1 MFDSPLPPQDAESGQ
16 NASASTERLG
26 FLLAVCSA
34 VVGSLVLI
42 GWFAEVELLTR
53 IKSDFPAMN
62 PTTAVCIIISG
73 FSVLLNLH
81 GHIRLAMVGGCLVA
95 AAGAAKLV
103 DVFGGSV
110 PVDQLLF
117 FDSLNKGPGL
127 PNRMAPNTAVA
138 FILIGLGLKF
148 SGSRPRMLRL
158 MSQVLAVLALLISLF
173 AITGYAYG
181 IGQLRGVGSF
191 IPMALHTAVT
201 LAALSAAIITLT
213 PKAGLMILLRDAGPA
228 GSMIRTVL
236 PLAVGIPVALGGV
249 RLWGQ
254 NSGYYGT
261 EVGIALQV
269 VANVAATTALTILTI
284 FGLYR
289 KDAIRKT
296 REGTLARAAEKA
308 DWTARHDILTG
319 LPNRA
324 SLLAS
329 LDRLTGAGRSTD
341 FAILLIDIDDF
352 KRFNDTLGHE
362 AGDAIL
368 KITAFRLRR
377 AVRPDDIVCR
387 LGADEFAIILNG
399 AGSDTAVHAVA
410 EKITEA
416 FREPWTFEGH
426 LTDLRVSMGARIC
439 ASNSAASADLLNDAD
454 VALQSAKLHRQ
465 SSVSIYEPGMRIGIE
480 TRSAQLQ
487 LAKKALQE
495 NLIVPFY
502 QPKVELR
509 SGKVIGFEALLRC
522 RRPGAAALPPS
533 AIAGAFDELELSQ
546 RLTQRML
553 ALCMADMRRWL
564 ERGVDF
570 GHVAVNAA
578 AADFKRGDFA
588 ETILEGLHT
597 CGIPPEHFQL
607 EVTETVFLGRGAEY
621 VERALKLLNTHGVRI
636 ALDDFGT
643 GYASLTHLKQF
654 PVHVVK
660 IDRSFVS
667 DSDSDPENAAI
678 IRAVASLGRALG
690 LEVVAEG
697 VETAS
702 QRAYLTAHGCTIG
715 QGYLFGKASPARRV
729 PGIINSNAP
738 LPADMAAYSGALRI
752 AAGS

>member
-1 MFDSPLPPQDAESGQ
+1 MFDSPLPLGDAAITQ
-16 NASASTERLG
+16 NASASAKRSG
-26 FLLAVCSA
+26 FLLAAYSA
-34 VVGSLVLI
+34 AVGSLVLL
-42 GWFAEVELLTR
+42 GWITNIELLTR

-62 PTTAVCIIISG
+62 PATAVCIIISG
-73 FSVLLNLH
+73 CSVSLNLQ
-81 GHIRLAMVGGCLVA
+81 GHSRLAMLCGSLVA
-95 AAGAAKLV
+95 GAGASKLV
-103 DVFGGSV
+103 DIFGGAI
-110 PVDQLLF
+110 PIDQFLF
-117 FDSLNKGPGL
+117 FDSLNNGPEL
-127 PNRMAPNTAVA
+127 SNRMAPNTAGA
-138 FILIGLGLKF
+138 FILIGLGLTF
-148 SGSRPRMLRL
+148 AGSEQRMLRL
-158 MSQVLAVLALLISLF
+158 MSQVLAALALLISLF
-173 AITGYAYG
+173 AITGYAYD
-181 IGQLRGVGSF
+181 IVQLRGLGSF
-191 IPMALHTAVT
+191 IPMALPTAIT
-201 LAALSAAIITLT
+201 LPALSAAIITLT
-213 PKAGLMILLRDAGPA
+213 PQAGLMILLRDGGPA
-228 GSMIRTVL
+228 GSIIRTVL
-236 PLAVGIPVALGGV
+236 PLAVAIPVALGGL

-254 NSGYYGT
+254 NAGYYGT
-261 EVGIALQV
+261 EAGIALQV
-269 VANVAATTALTILTI
+269 VANVAVTTVLTILTV

-289 KDAIRKT
+289 KDRIRKY
-296 REGTLARAAEKA
+296 REGTLALAAEKG

-324 SLLAS
+324 SLVAI
-329 LDRLTGAGRSTD
+329 LDRLTGTGISYD

-352 KRFNDTLGHE
+352 KRFNDTLGHK

-368 KITAFRLRR
+368 KVCSFRLRG
-377 AVRPDDIVCR
+377 AVRPDDFVCR
-387 LGADEFAIILNG
+387 LGADEFAIILKG
-399 AGSDTAVHAVA
+399 AGSVTAALTVA

-416 FREPWTFEGH
+416 FREPWRFEGH
-426 LTDLRVSMGARIC
+426 LTDLRISMGARIC
-439 ASNSAASADLLNDAD
+439 ASKSAASADLLNDAD
-454 VALQSAKLHRQ
+454 VALQSAKIRRQ
-465 SSVSIYEPGMRIGIE
+465 SSVSIYDPVMRVEIE
-480 TRSAQLQ
+480 TRSAQIQ
-487 LAKKALQE
+487 LAKQALQD

-522 RRPGAAALPPS
+522 KRPGADALPPS

-564 ERGVDF
+564 ARGVAF
-570 GHVAVNAA
+570 GHVAVNAS
-578 AADFKRGDFA
+578 AADFKQRDFA
-588 ETILEGLHT
+588 ETILEGLQT
-597 CGIPPEHFQL
+597 YGIPPEHFQL

-621 VERALKLLNTHGVRI
+621 VERALKLLNKHGVRI

-729 PGIINSNAP
+729 PGIINSNAS
-738 LPADMAAYSGALRI
+738 LPADLATYSDALRI
-752 AAGS
+752 AAGN